1 MDWDENSSN
10 DNVQTRRARLFKTRA
25 ETKKNYSSPVNNH
38 KSLKNHDEIVQM
50 RERDRT
56 IDLRS
61 NRLSL
66 PEIITSNFRQELKEV
81 TKRLRNTRASTG
93 NESLESNNIKSKEK
107 LKTLDHNLHKKN
119 NIRQKIKKI
128 DSVEEK
134 QHDDFIMCDRS
145 EKRSISPDQESPKII
160 RNKIQDQ
167 PKTFYFG
174 MEKSLQDNDYHN
186 DIVEHFASNLHP
198 MTHLQKI
205 PNSSES
211 DISSEAEIDENQFK
225 SRNGINLQLRPI
237 LPKKQLEIPRFSPAA
252 AWRLLSSVDS
262 HPASSTIASDETPVF
277 IEDKIEKFA
286 RAPPPNI
293 QIGQRSN
300 NDKSGDSGISGDAGP
315 TGYDDSPEGITN
327 SRNSLLVSVS
337 IQ

>member
-1 MDWDENSSN
+1 
-10 DNVQTRRARLFKTRA
+10 
-25 ETKKNYSSPVNNH
+25 
-38 KSLKNHDEIVQM
+38 M

-56 IDLRS
+56 IDVRP

-66 PEIITSNFRQELKEV
+66 PEIISSNFRQELKEV
-81 TKRLRNTRASTG
+81 TKRLRHTRASSG
-93 NESLESNNIKSKEK
+93 NESFETNNFTNKEK
-107 LKTLDHNLHKKN
+107 LKTLDHNIHKKN
-119 NIRQKIKKI
+119 NIRAKIKKI
-128 DSVEEK
+128 DPTEEK
-134 QHDDFIMCDRS
+134 QHDLIVCDGT
-145 EKRSISPDQESPKII
+145 EKRSLSPDQTSPKLI
-160 RNKIQDQ
+160 RNKAQDQ

-186 DIVEHFASNLHP
+186 DIVEHFASNLHS
-198 MTHLQKI
+198 MTNLQKI

-211 DISSEAEIDENQFK
+211 DISSEIEVDENQFRSK
-225 SRNGINLQLRPI
+225 NGINLQLRPI

-262 HPASSTIASDETPVF
+262 HAASSTIASDETPMF

-286 RAPPPNI
+286 RAPPPTI

-327 SRNSLLVSVS
+327 SRNSLLVSTVY
-337 IQ
+337 ICL